1 MFSTFKLTQ
10 QQQAL
15 CDYKTVIGYK
25 TVIVKQVKQVIT
37 GISNSNQKI
46 MLIAK

>member
-1 MFSTFKLTQ
+1 MFGTFKLTQ

-15 CDYKTVIGYK
+15 CDYKTVI
-25 TVIVKQVKQVIT
+25 VKRST